1 MPSYCRIITLP
12 RPRSISALNNFYS
25 FIQIQFNNNEVVLR
39 PTRIF
44 CPCRFASTSSQST
57 STNHIHPVGGK
68 NGQILSPSLSPKDSL
83 ASLATTPAPSQSK
96 NDRKQ
101 HTQIEGKSNTN
112 NVTVVDDADA
122 NTINSKI
129 FHRLLDISK
138 PEQTLILASAGTLL
152 VTSSITL
159 LLPYAC
165 GHVLDMAI
173 LEATTTT
180 TSDGGGNSQFS
191 PFTIALGLFS
201 LTGMAGLG
209 VFARSYMLN
218 IAGNRIISRIRRR
231 LFASIVAQD
240 SAFFDKTKSG
250 DLISRL
256 TNDAWYIKAA
266 MTTEAVA
273 GLRGTV
279 MSVGSTS
286 LLFYTSPTLAMVS
299 LLSIPPVFLMARIV
313 GRTLKEKQKSV
324 QALHASATDVGEEV
338 FGGIKT
344 VKLFNAEG
352 LEYDRYATAIT
363 SAHDKEIEVGK
374 AQAAFDGVVHVAA
387 NGAVLL
393 VMGYG
398 GTLVLAGELS
408 AGELTG
414 FLMYSLLM
422 AGNVSSLSGTYA
434 EVMKSIAA
442 AGRVFDIIDRVPEIP
457 SSVHGS
463 TGTILS
469 HGETIVNSVNPLPRE
484 RKHKESIS
492 ITFDGVGFAYPA
504 RPDAPVLG
512 PDFTLDIIPGEN
524 IALVGGSGS
533 GKSTVAVLLARLYN
547 LDCGRILLN
556 GQNIDE
562 IDPAIVR
569 EQIGVVAQEPL
580 LFFGS
585 IADNIR
591 YGRPGA
597 SDEEVKHNTHI
608 TCIVS

>member
-1 MPSYCRIITLP
+1 MS
-12 RPRSISALNNFYS
+12 
-25 FIQIQFNNNEVVLR
+25 
-39 PTRIF
+39 
-44 CPCRFASTSSQST
+44 ST
-57 STNHIHPVGGK
+57 STTNDSDNQVGVGRRANHTSSSSVPRKEDQLVSSTGSISNDDNDTKPPLLPVE
-68 NGQILSPSLSPKDSL
+68 NGSGSGDG
-83 ASLATTPAPSQSK
+83 
-96 NDRKQ
+96 D
-101 HTQIEGKSNTN
+101 G
-112 NVTVVDDADA
+112 DDA
-122 NTINSKI
+122 TINSKLL
-129 FHRLLDISK
+129 HRLFEISK
-138 PEQTLILASAGTLL
+138 PERTLILASAGTLL
-152 VTSSITL
+152 ITSSITL

-173 LEATTTT
+173 LEATSTTT
-180 TSDGGGNSQFS
+180 TSGDTVSGASQFS
-191 PFTIALGLFS
+191 PFTTALGLFS
-201 LTGMAGLG
+201 LTGIAGLG
-209 VFARSYMLN
+209 VYARSYMLN

-231 LFASIVAQD
+231 LFTSSIAQD
-240 SAFFDKTKSG
+240 SAFFDQMKSG

-273 GLRGTV
+273 GLRGVV

-324 QALHASATDVGEEV
+324 QALHASATDIAEEV

-344 VKLFNAEG
+344 VKLFNAEV
-352 LEYDRYATAIT
+352 LECGRYATAIT
-363 SAHDKEIEVGK
+363 SAHNKEIDVGK

-408 AGELTG
+408 AGDLTG

-442 AGRVFDIIDRVPEIP
+442 AGRVFDIIDRVPQIP
-457 SSVHGS
+457 SSLHRS
-463 TGTILS
+463 RNTTLHDDTINKPS
-469 HGETIVNSVNPLPRE
+469 AHE

-492 ITFDGVGFAYPA
+492 ITFEGVGFAYPA

-512 PDFTLDIIPGEN
+512 PNFTLDIRPGEN
-524 IALVGGSGS
+524 IALVGSSGS
-533 GKSTVAVLLARLYN
+533 GKSTVALLLARLYN
-547 LDCGRILLN
+547 LDHGRILLN
-556 GQNIDE
+556 GQNIKD

-591 YGRPGA
+591 YGRPDA
-597 SDEEVKHNTHI
+597 SDEEVSKI
-608 TCIVS
+608 TLHVHVFFIIGLSSSSQMC

>member
-1 MPSYCRIITLP
+1 MDNRGANHAS
-12 RPRSISALNNFYS
+12 SSS
-25 FIQIQFNNNEVVLR
+25 VLR
-39 PTRIF
+39 NEDQIVS
-44 CPCRFASTSSQST
+44 ST
-57 STNHIHPVGGK
+57 V
-68 NGQILSPSLSPKDSL
+68 SLSNDDSKPPL
-83 ASLATTPAPSQSK
+83 LLVENGSNS
-96 NDRKQ
+96 
-101 HTQIEGKSNTN
+101 IEGDGDD
-112 NVTVVDDADA
+112 DDA
-122 NTINSKI
+122 TINSKLL
-129 FHRLLDISK
+129 HRLFEISK
-138 PEQTLILASAGTLL
+138 PERTLILASAGTLL

-180 TSDGGGNSQFS
+180 TSGEVVVVGSQFS
-191 PFTIALGLFS
+191 PFTTALGLFS
-201 LTGMAGLG
+201 LTGIAGLG
-209 VFARSYMLN
+209 VYARSYMLN

-231 LFASIVAQD
+231 LFTSIIAQD
-240 SAFFDKTKSG
+240 SAFFDQMKSG

-256 TNDAWYIKAA
+256 TNDSWYIKAA

-273 GLRGTV
+273 GLRGVV

-324 QALHASATDVGEEV
+324 QALHASATDIAEEV

-344 VKLFNAEG
+344 VKLFNAEV
-352 LEYDRYATAIT
+352 LESGRYATAIT
-363 SAHDKEIEVGK
+363 SAHNKEIDVGK

-408 AGELTG
+408 AGDLTG

-422 AGNVSSLSGTYA
+422 AGNVSSLSGTYT

-442 AGRVFDIIDRVPEIP
+442 AGRVFDIIDRVPQIP
-457 SSVHGS
+457 SSLHGS
-463 TGTILS
+463 RNTVLND
-469 HGETIVNSVNPLPRE
+469 ETIIEPSAHE
-484 RKHKESIS
+484 YKHKESIS
-492 ITFDGVGFAYPA
+492 ITFEGVGFAYPA

-512 PDFTLDIIPGEN
+512 PDFTLDIRPGEN

-533 GKSTVAVLLARLYN
+533 GKSTVALLLARLYN
-547 LDCGRILLN
+547 LDHGRILLN
-556 GQNIDE
+556 GQNIE
-562 IDPAIVR
+562 GIDPAIVR

-591 YGRPGA
+591 YGRPDA
-597 SDEEVKHNTHI
+597 SDEEVSKI
-608 TCIVS
+608 TLHVHVFFIFGLSSSSLVG